1 MKKIALSICL
11 LALVL
16 LAFTG
21 CGLLETDFTIVNETN
36 SELSVTV
43 TCAGSSQTVTV
54 SSGTSVTVKVM
65 KEEQVRYSCTP
76 ARDTNGFSIYPT
88 LTGSGPYTLTYKTR
102 TAN

>member
-36 SELSVTV
+36 SQLSVTV

-54 SSGTSVTVKVM
+54 SSGASVTVKVM
-65 KEEQVRYSCTP
+65 KEERVQYSCSP

-88 LTGSGPYTLTYKTR
+88 LTGSGPYTLTYRPR